1 VSVEWCGEVVGVRGE
16 RGSLYRGKARRVSA
30 MNELGMTTRAQGG
43 GEALILV
50 LWEGGRLSLEIVN
63 VERR

>member
-1 VSVEWCGEVVGVRGE
+1 
-16 RGSLYRGKARRVSA
+16 